1 MMSLS
6 SADLL
11 WMLEGLGFTALLTL
25 LGTLLA
31 LALAV
36 PLALCLR
43 SDRLW
48 CSAPARLYVE
58 IMRGAPLVLL
68 LFLLYYGGP
77 QIGLRL
83 SAGVAGVV
91 GLGLFGAGAFAEIL
105 RAGLDAVPKGEV
117 EAARM
122 LGLGRVDSFAHIQ
135 LPQAARLVVPPIFG
149 QTIILVKESAVLS
162 VITIAELTKITG
174 ALATQTFS
182 VMPFIVAALLYW
194 ALVELVAQA
203 GFALERRVHLGRV

>member
-1 MMSLS
+1 MSLS
-6 SADLL
+6 SADFLL
-11 WMLEGLGFTALLTL
+11 MLQGLGLTALLTC

-31 LALAV
+31 LALAL

-43 SDRLW
+43 SGRPWLVL
-48 CSAPARLYVE
+48 PARLYVE
-58 IMRGAPLVLL
+58 VMRGAPLVLL

-83 SAGVAGVV
+83 SASVAGVV

-105 RAGLDAVPKGEV
+105 RAGLDAVPKGDV

-122 LGLGRVDSFAHIQ
+122 LGLKRVDTFVHIQ
-135 LPQAARLVVPPIFG
+135 IPQAARTVLPPIFG

-162 VITIAELTKITG
+162 VITIAELTKVAG
-174 ALATQTFS
+174 AIATLTFS
-182 VMPFIVAALLYW
+182 VQPFLVAALLYW

-203 GFALERRVHLGRV
+203 GFAVERRYNLGGR

>member
-1 MMSLS
+1 MSLS
-6 SADLL
+6 STDLL
-11 WMLEGLGFTALLTL
+11 LMLEGLGFTALLTFF
-25 LGTLLA
+25 GTILA
-31 LALAV
+31 LTLAM

-43 SDRLW
+43 SGRPWL
-48 CSAPARLYVE
+48 SLPARLYVE
-58 IMRGAPLVLL
+58 VMRGAPLVLL

-77 QIGLRL
+77 QLGLRL
-83 SAGVAGVV
+83 SASVAGVV

-122 LGLGRVDSFAHIQ
+122 LGLGRIDIFAHVQ
-135 LPQAARLVVPPIFG
+135 MPQAARTVVPPIFG

-162 VITIAELTKITG
+162 VITIPELTKITG

-182 VMPFIVAALLYW
+182 VQPFIVAALLYW
-194 ALVELVAQA
+194 AIVELVAQA
-203 GFALERRVHLGRV
+203 GFLLERRCHLGAR